1 MSVSDYLS
9 LCILPCVSFFA
20 LKIYDKLSK
29 KQKNGKQYSDREQ
42 GKIIAGPSN
51 PLFPK

>member
-9 LCILPCVSFFA
+9 LCIFPCVFFA

-42 GKIIAGPSN
+42 GKIITGSSN